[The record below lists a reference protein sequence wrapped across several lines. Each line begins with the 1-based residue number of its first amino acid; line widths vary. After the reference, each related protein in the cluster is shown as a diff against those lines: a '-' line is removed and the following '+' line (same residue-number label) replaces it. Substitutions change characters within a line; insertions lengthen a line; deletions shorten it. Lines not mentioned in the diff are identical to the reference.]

1 MTWIFYTSDEGSL
14 SPGVERVSSNGCKV
28 CAVWYIR
35 GIFGRLVVIQ
45 GSPFAR
51 KKAAMEN
58 YYVEELRTELNQL
71 LKKQTEVLESRS
83 FGAATDTEILE
94 YEIRQEV
101 IHDICNELANSIAE

>member
-1 MTWIFYTSDEGSL
+1 
-14 SPGVERVSSNGCKV
+14 
-28 CAVWYIR
+28 
-35 GIFGRLVVIQ
+35 
-45 GSPFAR
+45 
-51 KKAAMEN
+51 MEN

>member
-1 MTWIFYTSDEGSL
+1 M
-14 SPGVERVSSNGCKV
+14 
-28 CAVWYIR
+28 
-35 GIFGRLVVIQ
+35 IQ

-51 KKAAMEN
+51 KKAAVEN

-94 YEIRQEV
+94 YEIRREI
-101 IHDICNELANSIAE
+101 IHDICNELANSVAE